1 MQVSE
6 NRTKFGRVGV
16 IYGGSSAER
25 AVSLQ
30 SGQAVY
36 EALLRAGV
44 DAVPVV
50 VEDSPLDTI
59 QSVDMDRAM
68 LVLHGP
74 GGEDGTLQ
82 GALELLG
89 IPYTGSGVLASALA
103 MDKWRCKK
111 LWRGI
116 ELATAE
122 FAMLNEHSDWAAVLE
137 SLGGAVMVKPN
148 AEGSSIGMR
157 RAETADQ
164 LHQAWEQASMY
175 GEVMAERW
183 IDGPEYTVAILNNR
197 ALTPIKL
204 ETDRGF
210 YDYEAK
216 YLVDDTRYLIP
227 CGLHGGEIHQ
237 LQQLALQAF
246 NSIGCSG
253 WGRVDVMRD
262 GDGNFQVLEVN
273 TIPGMTDHSLV
284 PKAAAAE
291 GITMEQLVVEILETS
306 MN

>member
-1 MQVSE
+1 MSE
-6 NRTKFGRVGV
+6 LFDFGRVGV
-16 IYGGSSAER
+16 IYGGNSAER
-25 AVSLQ
+25 EVSLQ

-50 VEDSPLDTI
+50 VEDNPLTTI

-74 GGEDGTLQ
+74 GDEDGSYQ
-82 GALELLG
+82 AVLELLG
-89 IPYTGSGVLASALA
+89 IPYTGSGVMASALA

-116 ELATAE
+116 DLPTAE
-122 FAMLNEHSDWAAVLE
+122 FAILDENSDWAAALE

-148 AEGSSIGMR
+148 GEGSSIGMR
-157 RAETADQ
+157 RAETPEQ
-164 LHQAWEQASMY
+164 LQDAWQHAAIY
-175 GEVMAERW
+175 GDVMAERW
-183 IDGPEYTVAILNNR
+183 IDGAEYSVSILNGR
-197 ALTPIKL
+197 ALAPIRL
-204 ETDRGF
+204 ETDNGF

-216 YLVDDTRYLIP
+216 YLSDDTRYFSP
-227 CGLHGGEIHQ
+227 CGLHGGEVHQ

-253 WGRVDVMRD
+253 WGRVDVMRNSD
-262 GDGNFQVLEVN
+262 GRFQVLEVN

-291 GITMEQLVVEILETS
+291 GMNMEQLVVEILRTS

>member
-1 MQVSE
+1 MNKNKQY
-6 NRTKFGRVGV
+6 GRVGV
-16 IYGGSSAER
+16 IYGGNSAER
-25 AVSLQ
+25 EVSLQ
-30 SGQAVY
+30 SGKAVY

-50 VEDSPLDTI
+50 VEGNPLATI

-74 GGEDGTLQ
+74 GDEDGTYQ

-89 IPYTGSGVLASALA
+89 IPYTGSGVMASALA

-116 ELATAE
+116 ELPTAE
-122 FAMLNEHSDWAAVLE
+122 FTMLDEGSDWAATLE
-137 SLGGAVMVKPN
+137 SLSGVVMVKPN
-148 AEGSSIGMR
+148 GEGSSIGMR
-157 RAETADQ
+157 RAETPEQ
-164 LHQAWEQASMY
+164 LRDAWQQAALY

-183 IDGPEYTVAILNNR
+183 IDGPEYTVAILNDR

-216 YLVDDTRYLIP
+216 YLLDDTRYLIP

-262 GDGNFQVLEVN
+262 SDGRFQVLEVN

-291 GITMEQLVVEILETS
+291 GLAMEQLVVEILNTS
-306 MN
+306 IS

>member
-1 MQVSE
+1 MSQSLD
-6 NRTKFGRVGV
+6 FGRVGV
-16 IYGGSSAER
+16 IYGGNSAER
-25 AVSLQ
+25 EVSLQ

-44 DAVPVV
+44 DAVPIV
-50 VEDSPLDTI
+50 VEDKPLTAI
-59 QSVDMDRAM
+59 QSVDMDRAV

-82 GALELLG
+82 GALELLE
-89 IPYTGSGVLASALA
+89 IPYTGSGVMASALA

-116 ELATAE
+116 DLPTAE
-122 FAMLNEHSDWAAVLE
+122 FAILSEDSDWAATLE
-137 SLGGAVMVKPN
+137 SLGGVVMVKPN
-148 AEGSSIGMR
+148 GEGSSIGMR
-157 RAETADQ
+157 RAETPEQ
-164 LHQAWEQASMY
+164 LRDAWQQASIY

-183 IDGPEYTVAILNNR
+183 IDGPEYTVAVLNGR

-216 YLVDDTRYLIP
+216 YVLDDTRYLIP
-227 CGLHGGEIHQ
+227 CGLHGGEVHQ

-262 GDGNFQVLEVN
+262 SDGHFQVLEVN

-291 GITMEQLVVEILETS
+291 GITMEQLVVEILRTS